1 LKRKTCT
8 WLDRKSSFGWRK
20 FHVVS

>member
-1 LKRKTCT
+1 LKRRTCT